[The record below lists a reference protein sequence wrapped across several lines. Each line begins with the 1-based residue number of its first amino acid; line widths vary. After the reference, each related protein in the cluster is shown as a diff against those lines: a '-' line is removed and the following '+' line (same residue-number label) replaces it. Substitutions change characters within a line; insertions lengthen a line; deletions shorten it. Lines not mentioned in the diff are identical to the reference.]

1 MLVKIAVDLNPK
13 KVGNFLRWKNTSAL
27 KFPDHLLQQFSVN
40 PSTLAKTRIS
50 TNKELLHFTFI
61 FDSTMFSFLLGNS
74 ISHSS
79 QAKKES
85 PEQQNHEKIV

>member
-13 KVGNFLRWKNTSAL
+13 KGW
-27 KFPDHLLQQFSVN
+27 QFSEVEKYQCIEISSSPATTIFGQ